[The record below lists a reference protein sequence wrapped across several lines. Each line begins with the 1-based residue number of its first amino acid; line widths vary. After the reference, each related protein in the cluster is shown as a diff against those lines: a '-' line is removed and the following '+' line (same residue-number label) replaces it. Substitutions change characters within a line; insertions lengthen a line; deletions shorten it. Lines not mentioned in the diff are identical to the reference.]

1 MAAQVS
7 AQASSSHQRKSRFS
21 WVRKLVP
28 TSRSLHSKTS
38 SSPPPYT
45 ASHPLTPQGRVNG
58 MSPVTT
64 SSSLAPLYKHSHN
77 QQQYAYSRDE
87 SVRTPSILTTSTS
100 GSVNSGLYRG
110 STTHYG
116 PSRRRGSSGICDD
129 RSSVDSDIS
138 LTFNANS
145 AAGAYVYNNVFAS
158 ATASTSAGTMTPH
171 SSKRHLQSKLTP
183 SITTTT
189 TATTTSR
196 RSPSILSS
204 SSSTNNTSLM
214 TLPPGFNHV
223 TTSTANSINTSTSN
237 YYYGD
242 NASVI
247 TLASSSKRR
256 RKSIDTNASTRALAP
271 DSLFG
276 GSRES
281 LPLTVA
287 TGGGAS
293 RVGRSVSVPANGTG
307 SARRSMSGSR
317 RTTRTQEYDSGTESG
332 SENEMDAGD
341 NGRCAMLDNH
351 DVDEMR
357 FEKTNVDIIDRG
369 RSPAS
374 ASMT

>member
-7 AQASSSHQRKSRFS
+7 AQASSSHPRKSRFS

-45 ASHPLTPQGRVNG
+45 ASHPLTPHGRVEG
-58 MSPVTT
+58 ISPVTT
-64 SSSLAPLYKHSHN
+64 SSSLAPLYKNSHN

-87 SVRTPSILTTSTS
+87 SRRTPSILTTSTS

-110 STTHYG
+110 SAHYA

-129 RSSVDSDIS
+129 RSSVDSNIS
-138 LTFNANS
+138 LTLNAAS
-145 AAGAYVYNNVFAS
+145 ATGTYVYNNVFGS

-171 SSKRHLQSKLTP
+171 SSKRYLQSKLTP

-189 TATTTSR
+189 TGTTTSR
-196 RSPSILSS
+196 RSPSTLSS

-223 TTSTANSINTSTSN
+223 TTSTANSINTSSSN

-287 TGGGAS
+287 TGGGMSSA
-293 RVGRSVSVPANGTG
+293 GRSVSVPANGTG

-317 RTTRTQEYDSGTESG
+317 QTTRTQEYDSGTESG
-332 SENEMDAGD
+332 SENEMDVAGG
-341 NGRCAMLDNH
+341 NGRCAMLDS
-351 DVDEMR
+351 
-357 FEKTNVDIIDRG
+357 EKTSVDVIDRG

-374 ASMT
+374 ASMS

>member
-7 AQASSSHQRKSRFS
+7 AQASSSHPRKSRFS

-28 TSRSLHSKTS
+28 TSRSLNSKTS

-45 ASHPLTPQGRVNG
+45 TSHPLTSHGGANG

-77 QQQYAYSRDE
+77 QQQYAYSRDG
-87 SVRTPSILTTSTS
+87 SIRTPSILTTSTG
-100 GSVNSGLYRG
+100 GSVHSGLYRG
-110 STTHYG
+110 STHYA

-129 RSSVDSDIS
+129 RSSVDSDVS
-138 LTFNANS
+138 LTLNANS
-145 AAGAYVYNNVFAS
+145 VAGTYVYNNVFAS

-189 TATTTSR
+189 TGTTTSR

-237 YYYGD
+237 YYYED

-293 RVGRSVSVPANGTG
+293 SVGRSVSVPANGTG

-317 RTTRTQEYDSGTESG
+317 RTARTQEYDSDAESG
-332 SENEMDAGD
+332 SDMDVAGH
-341 NGRCAMLDNH
+341 NGRCAMFDNH
-351 DVDEMR
+351 DVDDVK
-357 FEKTNVDIIDRG
+357 FEKTNVDRIDRG

-374 ASMT
+374 SSMT

>member
-1 MAAQVS
+1 MATQVS
-7 AQASSSHQRKSRFS
+7 AQASSSHPRKSRFS

-38 SSPPPYT
+38 SSPPLYS
-45 ASHPLTPQGRVNG
+45 ASHPLTPHGRVDG

-64 SSSLAPLYKHSHN
+64 SSSLAPLYNHSHS

-87 SVRTPSILTTSTS
+87 SLRTPSILTTSTS
-100 GSVNSGLYRG
+100 GSVNTGLYRG
-110 STTHYG
+110 SSHYA
-116 PSRRRGSSGICDD
+116 PSRRRGSSVICDD
-129 RSSVDSDIS
+129 RSSVDSNIS
-138 LTFNANS
+138 LTLNATS
-145 AAGAYVYNNVFAS
+145 ATGTYVYNNVFSS

-171 SSKRHLQSKLTP
+171 PSKRHFQSKLTP

-189 TATTTSR
+189 TGTTTSR

-214 TLPPGFNHV
+214 TLPPGINHV

-276 GSRES
+276 NSRES

-287 TGGGAS
+287 TDGGAS
-293 RVGRSVSVPANGTG
+293 RVGRSVSVPANG
-307 SARRSMSGSR
+307 RRSISGSR
-317 RTTRTQEYDSGTESG
+317 RTRRTRVYDSGTESG
-332 SENEMDAGD
+332 SENEMEVAGAD
-341 NGRCAMLDNH
+341 GRCAMLDSH

-357 FEKTNVDIIDRG
+357 FEKTSVDGIDRG
-369 RSPAS
+369 RSPAC

>member
-7 AQASSSHQRKSRFS
+7 AQASSSHPRKSRFS

-38 SSPPPYT
+38 SSPPPYS
-45 ASHPLTPQGRVNG
+45 ASHPLTPHGRVDG
-58 MSPVTT
+58 ISPVTT
-64 SSSLAPLYKHSHN
+64 SSSLAPLYNHSHI

-87 SVRTPSILTTSTS
+87 SRRTPSILTTSTS

-110 STTHYG
+110 SAHYA

-129 RSSVDSDIS
+129 RSSVDSNIS
-138 LTFNANS
+138 LTLNAAS
-145 AAGAYVYNNVFAS
+145 ATGTYVYNNVFAS

-189 TATTTSR
+189 TGTTTSR
-196 RSPSILSS
+196 RSPSTLSS

-223 TTSTANSINTSTSN
+223 TTSTANSINTSSSN

-287 TGGGAS
+287 TGGGTS
-293 RVGRSVSVPANGTG
+293 SVGRSVSMPANGTG
-307 SARRSMSGSR
+307 LARRSMSGSR
-317 RTTRTQEYDSGTESG
+317 QTTRTQEYDSGTESG
-332 SENEMDAGD
+332 SENEMDVAGD
-341 NGRCAMLDNH
+341 NDRCAMLDSH

-357 FEKTNVDIIDRG
+357 FEKTSVDVIDRG